1 MELEQTIS
9 MAIPLFAFFLYTGL
23 MILSIKSS
31 QTKVTRLFQNY
42 LLLMMDWSLG
52 SFMMR
57 TGYAP
62 APLFWNRMMVVGMTG
77 VPFIF
82 YRFSEALLSRAQ
94 SLTSKIGYFLY
105 GLLLIA
111 NFKGLLVQ
119 DVILSAGD
127 LSYTIGPLAVPFAL
141 ISGGYVLLAT
151 ILLVGEGFK
160 NPASFWSNRLLYP
173 SIGTVLMFI
182 GCTLNLFPE
191 IGKYPFDILTNTI
204 NAFLL
209 TYAIYRYQLLNIT
222 ISIRKGLVYSFLTA
236 MLTGSYLL
244 LVYLLETVI
253 RNNLGYTAFIIA
265 LIMAAIIAIIFE
277 PVKNWLRVRIDKVM
291 FGEIYDYR
299 KTLKQ
304 FSYLKA
310 SILDL
315 DELTHSTLG
324 LLTKALQVNSLA
336 LLLLD
341 QESNFFVYA
350 SVNMDETVAKTVRI
364 DKTSPIIRRLAQ
376 HNPILT
382 WQEIETAPEFQGLW
396 QLEKDFFIAMQI
408 SHFVGIK
415 LGGELIGI
423 LVLPHKFSRDPYT
436 DDDRE
441 MLLMLANEAAVAI
454 QNAQIYS
461 EVKRQAVRD
470 ELTKL
475 YNYRFFQEF
484 MDKEIARC
492 QRTKQVFSV
501 IYLDLDFFKAY
512 NDIFGHLAGDEA
524 LVTVGRA
531 ISESIRPSDIATR
544 MGGDEFGIILPGAT
558 SHNALGVAKRIKNA
572 VQAYFPGTSKD
583 SVLTISQGIA
593 TYPQHSQN
601 KQQLLSCADTALYEA
616 KNMGRNRVCLYQPQL
631 VRSDG
636 TTASSTTAEIE
647 RNFLIQQ
654 VEDAYLSVIYTL
666 AAAINAKDN
675 YTYQHSE
682 AVTYYSIAMAVI
694 LGFAEEQKKI
704 LRYAAMLHDIGKIGI
719 PGYILNKP
727 TALTR
732 EEREVIES
740 HVLVAEGIVS
750 HTPYLREVAPIIL
763 HHHES
768 YDGTG
773 YPHGLI
779 GEEIPIEARILT
791 IADAYHAMISDRP
804 YRQGM
809 LPDVALQQMDKLSG
823 RQFDP
828 KLLPIF
834 ASIIREQQK
843 RRAAGEAYA

>member
-1 MELEQTIS
+1 MELEQTVS

-23 MILSIKSS
+23 MILSIKIS
-31 QTKVTRLFQNY
+31 QSKITRLFQYY

-62 APLFWNRMMVVGMTG
+62 EPLFWNRMMIIGMAG

-82 YRFSEALLSRAQ
+82 YRFSEELLCRAQ
-94 SLTSKIGYFLY
+94 SLTAKLGYLLY
-105 GLLLIA
+105 GILIIA
-111 NFKGLLVQ
+111 NFSGLIVQ
-119 DVILSAGD
+119 DVTLTAGS

-141 ISGGYVLLAT
+141 TAGGYVLLST
-151 ILLVGEGFK
+151 MLLVGEAFK
-160 NPASFWSNRLLYP
+160 NPDSFWSNRLLYP

-182 GCTLNLFPE
+182 GCTLNLFPA

-222 ISIRKGLVYSFLTA
+222 ISIRKGLVYSVLTA

-265 LIMAAIIAIIFE
+265 LIMAALIAIIFE
-277 PVKNWLRVRIDKVM
+277 PVKNWLRVRIDRVM

-299 KTLKQ
+299 TTLKQ
-304 FSYLKA
+304 FSYLKS

-315 DELTHSTLG
+315 DELTNSTLD

-341 QESNFFVYA
+341 QESNYFVYA
-350 SVNMDETVAKTVRI
+350 SVNMDETIAKTVRL
-364 DKTSPIIRRLAQ
+364 DKTSPIVRRLRQ

-382 WQEIETAPEFQGLW
+382 WREIETAPEFQGLW
-396 QLEKDFFIAMQI
+396 QREKEFLNAMSIA
-408 SHFVGIK
+408 HFVGIR

-423 LVLPHKFSRDPYT
+423 LLLPNKLSRDPYT

-441 MLLMLANEAAVAI
+441 LLLMLANEAAVAI

-461 EVKRQAVRD
+461 EAKRQAVRD

-484 MDKEIARC
+484 LDKEIARC

-524 LVTVGRA
+524 LVAVGQA
-531 ISESIRPSDIATR
+531 ISTSIRPADIATR

-558 SHNALGVAKRIKNA
+558 GENALKVAKRIKNA
-572 VQAYFPGTSKD
+572 VQTYFPGTSND

-593 TYPQHSQN
+593 TYPVHSQN

-616 KNMGRNRVCLYQPQL
+616 KNMGRNRVCVYAPQL
-631 VRSDG
+631 VRNNPAATNGSN
-636 TTASSTTAEIE
+636 AEIE
-647 RNFLIQQ
+647 RDFLRQQ

-682 AVTYYSIAMAVI
+682 AVTYYSVAMAEA
-694 LGFAEEQKKI
+694 LGFSEEQKKM
-704 LRYAAMLHDIGKIGI
+704 LRYAAMLHDIGKIGV
-719 PGYILNKP
+719 PEYILNKP
-727 TALTR
+727 AALSK
-732 EEREVIES
+732 EEREIIES
-740 HVLVAEGIVS
+740 HVLVAEAIVS
-750 HTPYLREVAPIIL
+750 HTPYLREVAPVIL
-763 HHHES
+763 HHHEF
-768 YDGTG
+768 YDGSG
-773 YPHGLI
+773 YPHGLK
-779 GEEIPIEARILT
+779 GEKIPLESRILA
-791 IADAYHAMISDRP
+791 IADAYHAMTSDRP
-804 YRQGM
+804 YHRAMQTET
-809 LPDVALQQMDKLSG
+809 ALQNMQRLAG
-823 RQFDP
+823 IQFDP
-828 KLLPIF
+828 NLLPVF
-834 ASIIREQQK
+834 VSIIRQSQIDK
-843 RRAAGEAYA
+843 AAGDTHA